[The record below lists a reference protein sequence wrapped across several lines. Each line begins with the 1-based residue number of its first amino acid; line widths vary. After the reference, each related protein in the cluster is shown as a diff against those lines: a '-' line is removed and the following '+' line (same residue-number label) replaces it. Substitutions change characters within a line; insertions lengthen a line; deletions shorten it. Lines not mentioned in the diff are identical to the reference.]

1 MYSCD
6 SASASISSQRKVEVV
21 TAVTTVSGIKSVLNL
36 PAAWEGILSCCRKRY
51 LKHGAGFSVIR
62 ADRPSM
68 QMNDLLRQG
77 KADAGFSAPPH
88 VEAIKDVGDIFLG
101 DAVPV
106 VLYPD
111 GHMML
116 VRAAGQAQLAAG
128 IAYAVR

>member
-1 MYSCD
+1 M
-6 SASASISSQRKVEVV
+6 
-21 TAVTTVSGIKSVLNL
+21 LNL

-88 VEAIKDVGDIFLG
+88 VETIKDVGKIFLG
-101 DAVPV
+101 NAVPV

-111 GHMML
+111 GHVPL

-128 IAYAVR
+128 IAYAVG

>member
-1 MYSCD
+1 MH
-6 SASASISSQRKVEVV
+6 RKYIQPAQVPPSYITIPEVN
-21 TAVTTVSGIKSVLNL
+21 SVLIT
-36 PAAWEGILSCCRKRY
+36 PTHREVTPSCHRERY

-128 IAYAVR
+128 IAHAVG

>member
-1 MYSCD
+1 
-6 SASASISSQRKVEVV
+6 
-21 TAVTTVSGIKSVLNL
+21 
-36 PAAWEGILSCCRKRY
+36 
-51 LKHGAGFSVIR
+51 
-62 ADRPSM
+62 M

-88 VEAIKDVGDIFLG
+88 VEAVKDVGQIFLG

-111 GHMML
+111 GHVPL

-128 IAYAVR
+128 IAHAVEQDIGDRSAQPGIIAADHNGLLGEIRHDCDAAYEKVSFRTSIRKSWTGNQKTLQLE